1 MPFSSFLC
9 EENGSVTQLNFNNL
23 ISQTA
28 RATIASCISVS
39 GHRRRCHSQLWVY
52 VSLYGGR
59 LEEELALSVVL
70 SLLPQRSSDGR
81 WDEKQK

>member
-1 MPFSSFLC
+1 MPFSSFPC

-59 LEEELALSVVL
+59 LGRGTGLISGAVA
-70 SLLPQRSSDGR
+70 SSA
-81 WDEKQK
+81 EVK